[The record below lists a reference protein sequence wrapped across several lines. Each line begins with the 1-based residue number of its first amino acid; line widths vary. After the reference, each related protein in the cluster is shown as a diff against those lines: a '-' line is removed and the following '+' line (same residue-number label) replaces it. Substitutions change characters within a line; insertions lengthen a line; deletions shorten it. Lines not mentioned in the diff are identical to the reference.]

1 MSTILMMAE
10 EIGRGLRQALP
21 KVRQTV
27 VRKLALVV
35 GAMVEMRTPNT
46 SELANVLPL
55 ETERADMREQWLRRL
70 LKNPLI
76 ASPALLEP
84 WGRQALEEA
93 SRHGQR
99 LLLSL
104 DQTDLGNRFAVLML
118 GLVIG
123 DRALPLTWHVEVG
136 PANIGFAGQKV
147 LLERIRD
154 WLPVE
159 VKVVLLADRF
169 YPSIELLEWLQARGW
184 HYRLRLKGNL
194 NIDPGFGDLTTT
206 GELAAGQTERYLRD
220 VRLFDRGVPTHLG
233 ILHEAGHPEP
243 WIIAMDEIPNRAT
256 VLDYHSRWGVEP
268 LFSDLKSRGF
278 DLEATQLRDP
288 ERLDRLLLI
297 MALALYWCVWTGL
310 EDAHDYP
317 TALEKK
323 PTRNP
328 TSTIGLGANW
338 PAAPCRASSGD
349 SGFC

>member
-123 DRALPLTWHVEVG
+123 DRAHHLSVLHRHADTVE
-136 PANIGFAGQKV
+136 K
-147 LLERIRD
+147 R
-154 WLPVE
+154 
-159 VKVVLLADRF
+159 
-169 YPSIELLEWLQARGW
+169 
-184 HYRLRLKGNL
+184 
-194 NIDPGFGDLTTT
+194 
-206 GELAAGQTERYLRD
+206 
-220 VRLFDRGVPTHLG
+220 
-233 ILHEAGHPEP
+233 
-243 WIIAMDEIPNRAT
+243 
-256 VLDYHSRWGVEP
+256 
-268 LFSDLKSRGF
+268 
-278 DLEATQLRDP
+278 
-288 ERLDRLLLI
+288 
-297 MALALYWCVWTGL
+297 
-310 EDAHDYP
+310 
-317 TALEKK
+317 
-323 PTRNP
+323 
-328 TSTIGLGANW
+328 
-338 PAAPCRASSGD
+338 
-349 SGFC
+349 